1 MIFEHELWKEIMLL
15 SKEYFVYLFLYLRPS
30 TDLENLVF
38 HIFLNCHHQLNFAV
52 IFQVAD
58 ANFWLIPQTGVT
70 FLLLKYSIKLGITYY
85 MMWTTTLKIIR
96 AGLSLKK
103 TLHVWLSHAKTMFY
117 CYGVR
122 FDVKLNIGFCALL
135 TLMCLPP
142 NTISKYYIIQ
152 WLSTNGNPT
161 WSCWWIICKRITEH
175 TSWIVVVKLTRH
187 IRFYACDN
195 SMPK

>member
-1 MIFEHELWKEIMLL
+1 MLL

-85 MMWTTTLKIIR
+85 MMWTTTLKIIG

-103 TLHVWLSHAKTMFY
+103 TLHV
-117 CYGVR
+117 
-122 FDVKLNIGFCALL
+122 
-135 TLMCLPP
+135 
-142 NTISKYYIIQ
+142 
-152 WLSTNGNPT
+152 
-161 WSCWWIICKRITEH
+161 
-175 TSWIVVVKLTRH
+175 
-187 IRFYACDN
+187 
-195 SMPK
+195 